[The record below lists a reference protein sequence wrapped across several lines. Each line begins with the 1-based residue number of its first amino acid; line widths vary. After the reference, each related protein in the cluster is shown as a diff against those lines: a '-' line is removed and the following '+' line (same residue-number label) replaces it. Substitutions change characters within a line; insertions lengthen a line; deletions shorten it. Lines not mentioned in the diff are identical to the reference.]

1 MFRFDDNESQSSGD
15 SILIG
20 VEEDKDFR
28 DYKVICKQIYSE
40 IIRLFVNKFIQGL

>member
-1 MFRFDDNESQSSGD
+1 MIPEKVRRKCQMFRFDDNESQSSGD

-28 DYKVICKQIYSE
+28 DYKVIFKSI
-40 IIRLFVNKFIQGL
+40 FQGL